1 MYKVFVDDKVIYFT
15 DNLGDCGSLSKGLTI
30 SYFSEKI
37 TSFIVDLVFD
47 DDKLEHVIILVDDY
61 GTAFKAFQNFFKI
74 IEAAGG
80 IVRNN
85 KNEKLFI
92 YRLDKWDLPKGKIEK
107 GEGIEAAALREI
119 EEECGINQLTIN
131 FQLND
136 TFHLYK
142 HKKDIVFK
150 RTYWFDISSDFSGE
164 LVPQLEEGIT
174 DVQWL
179 KDPQIQD
186 KVLGNNYAS
195 IKGLLNSANL

>member
-1 MYKVFVDDKVIYFT
+1 MYKVFVDEKVIYFT
-15 DNLGDCGSLSKGLTI
+15 DNLGGCGSLSKGLTI

-47 DDKLEHVIILVDDY
+47 DDKIEHVIILVDDY
-61 GTAFKAFQNFFKI
+61 EAAFKAFQNFFKI

-92 YRLDKWDLPKGKIEK
+92 YRLDKWDLPKGKIEN
-107 GEGIEAAALREI
+107 GEGIEAAALREV

-131 FQLND
+131 SQLND

-150 RTYWFDISSDFSGE
+150 RTYWFDISSEFSGE

-186 KVLGNNYAS
+186 TVLGNTYAS